1 MTALVIE
8 QGGEI
13 REAFSY
19 ERPLMETTHH
29 ALLEYARAT
38 YGADA
43 KVRPMT
49 EREEVEFTTHG
60 SEFFRKHMSPSGHR

>member
-13 REAFSY
+13 REAFNY

-29 ALLEYARAT
+29 TLLEYARAT

-43 KVRPMT
+43 KVRLMT
-49 EREEVEFTTHG
+49 EQEEVEFTTQG
-60 SEFFRKHMSPSGHR
+60 SEFFRKHMSLARHR